1 MSLCSKQQQG
11 EVFIAAAQTL
21 ADGPSVWKNDISFSC
36 KDAASKAVAGPAA
49 FKKHPGFA
57 LVLFE
62 GLEEPSSGHRGDG
75 RGFEDP
81 LHGYQWLQDVLKS
94 ANAAKAL
101 LMAARKEPG
110 EAVS

>member
-1 MSLCSKQQQG
+1 MAPVCGKTIFPFHARMQHPRLLQVQLLSKN
-11 EVFIAAAQTL
+11 T
-21 ADGPSVWKNDISFSC
+21 
-36 KDAASKAVAGPAA
+36 
-49 FKKHPGFA
+49 

-62 GLEEPSSGHRGDG
+62 GLEEPSSRHRGDG

-101 LMAARKEPG
+101 LMGARKEPG